1 MTAKKQVSRR
11 SFVKGGVAGAA
22 AAGFPAIVPAT
33 VFGQNAPSNRINI
46 GTIGTGRISRVHDL
60 PGTWKYDSAQI
71 VAVCDLDSNRA
82 KLGKKYVNDYYTK
95 KPGKPFT
102 GVKGYGSHHELMEST
117 DIDAVIISLP
127 DPKQSMQ

>member
-1 MTAKKQVSRR
+1 MAAKKHVSRR
-11 SFVKGGVAGAA
+11 SFVKAGFAGAA

-71 VAVCDLDSNRA
+71 VAVCDLDSKRVE
-82 KLGKKYVNDYYTK
+82 LGKQYVNDYYTEED
-95 KPGKPFT
+95 G
-102 GVKGYGSHHELMEST
+102 
-117 DIDAVIISLP
+117 
-127 DPKQSMQ
+127 